1 MRDLLN
7 SKYVKN
13 NMTNKTPLKIT
24 LRVLTALALLLVLSG
39 CQTTT
44 SNIDMNN
51 DQRGAVMGLDY
62 RDFNTAASKM
72 VEDLLASGALNKPGG
87 GRYVLAISR
96 VINDTMQKID
106 TDQLIKQMRVA
117 LLRSGKVVVTTAVGA
132 NGPEDRLAMDAREL
146 RNSGEFNQQTV
157 AAKGQMIAPEYS
169 LSGKIIQRNV
179 RQSKS
184 KQAAEYYFQL
194 TLTDINT
201 GLAFW
206 VGAEVLGKTGS
217 NKSVAW

>member
-1 MRDLLN
+1 M
-7 SKYVKN
+7 N
-13 NMTNKTPLKIT
+13 NTHPQKRPIFKGLAAI
-24 LRVLTALALLLVLSG
+24 ALLVGLSG

-62 RDFNTAASKM
+62 RDFGGAASAM
-72 VEDLLASGALNKPGG
+72 VDDLLASGALDKPGG

-146 RNSGEFNQQTV
+146 RNSAEFNQQTV

-169 LSGKIIQRNV
+169 LSGKILQKNV
-179 RQSKS
+179 RDSKS
-184 KQAAEYYFQL
+184 KQSAIYSFQL
-194 TLTDINT
+194 SLTDINT

-206 VGAEVLGKTGS
+206 EGEEILGKQGS

>member
-1 MRDLLN
+1 
-7 SKYVKN
+7 
-13 NMTNKTPLKIT
+13 MTNKNPFKISS
-24 LRVLTALALLLVLSG
+24 RVLTALTLLLVLCG

-62 RDFNTAASKM
+62 RDFESAASDM
-72 VEDLLASGALNKPGG
+72 VDDMLSSGVLDKPGG

-96 VINDTMQKID
+96 VLNDTMQRID

-146 RNSGEFNQQTV
+146 RSSGEFNQQTV

-169 LSGKIIQRNV
+169 LSGKIIQRTV
-179 RQSKS
+179 RVSKS
-184 KQAAEYYFQL
+184 TQTAEYYFQL
-194 TLTDINT
+194 TMTDINT

-206 VGAEVLGKTGS
+206 EGEKIMGKQGS

>member
-62 RDFNTAASKM
+62 RDFDSAASEM
-72 VEDLLASGALNKPGG
+72 VDDLLSSRVLDKPGG
-87 GRYVLAISR
+87 GRSVLAISR
-96 VINDTMQKID
+96 VLNDTMQRID

-169 LSGKIIQRNV
+169 LSGKIIQRSV
-179 RQSKS
+179 RISKS
-184 KQAAEYYFQL
+184 KQATEYYFQL
-194 TLTDINT
+194 TMTDINT
-201 GLAFW
+201 GLAYW
-206 VGAEVLGKTGS
+206 EGEVVMGKQGS